1 MSDSVDW
8 TTLPVPFVD
17 YSTETAIASL
27 PFTATKDQMILM
39 AINGTQDLGCVIQV
53 NGARAAQNN
62 NTKAVTCMFPVRA
75 GDTITQVQNNAPAPA
90 YIYAY
95 DIRWRS

>member
-39 AINGTQDLGCVIQV
+39 AINGAQDLGCVIQV
-53 NGARAAQNN
+53 NGARVAQNN
-62 NTKAVTCMFPVRA
+62 NIKAVTCMFPVRA

-90 YIYAY
+90 YIC
-95 DIRWRS
+95 I